1 MTLKL
6 NKPAAQAIRFN
17 LNVPNALTS
26 TRICLA
32 IAIACLL
39 SFNSKTLTLTA
50 GILLIAAASTDF
62 FDGFLARRLGQT
74 SLFGSL
80 YDIVADQC
88 LFMPALILAM
98 TNGLFD
104 RVNGIFVLNPYLYA
118 VPALTGGVTVLAG
131 VAIYLLKS
139 RRKAMDFPTPTGV
152 AKVNYWFWLTPLIL
166 AVLNIG
172 PDLLLA
178 ILMYLAVISTALTFY
193 SYLRKGS
200 YVFTD

>member
-1 MTLKL
+1 L
-6 NKPAAQAIRFN
+6 NISPAQAIKFN
-17 LNVPNALTS
+17 FNVPNTFTS

-39 SFNSKTLTLTA
+39 STGAQTLIFVA
-50 GILLIAAASTDF
+50 GILLIIAATTDF

-80 YDIVADQC
+80 FDIVADQV
-88 LFMPALILAM
+88 LFMPALIMAI

-104 RVNGIFVLNPYLYA
+104 RVNGLFILNPYLYA
-118 VPALTGGVTVLAG
+118 VPALTGGVTVLGG
-131 VAIYLLKS
+131 VAIFLIKS
-139 RRKAMDFPTPTGV
+139 RKRPMVFPTPTGV
-152 AKVNYWFWLTPLIL
+152 AKVNYWFWLAPLIL

-172 PDLLLA
+172 PDILLA
-178 ILMYLAVISTALTFY
+178 ILMYLAVISTILTFY